1 MEDFRYT
8 LGSSFVLV
16 TDQLIAKRIAVSLNP
31 LRMKKKLNCVQ
42 RFISYRALNTLR
54 VGYENESA
62 NFVHRNIRSLF

>member
-16 TDQLIAKRIAVSLNP
+16 TDQLIAKRIAVSLNS
-31 LRMKKKLNCVQ
+31 LRMKKLNCVQ